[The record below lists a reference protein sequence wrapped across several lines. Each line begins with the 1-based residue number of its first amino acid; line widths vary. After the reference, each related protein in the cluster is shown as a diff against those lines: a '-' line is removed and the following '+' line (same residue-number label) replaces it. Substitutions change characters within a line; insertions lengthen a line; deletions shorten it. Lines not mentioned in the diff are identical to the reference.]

1 MDRDRT
7 YLRTYWQ
14 QGRRAVFWG
23 LDPTSG
29 AVRWGALVSPG
40 STLGGIEWGTASDGN
55 RILASIANSLHD
67 SYALTKDGPTI
78 SWGSWAAI
86 NAQTGEIEWQT
97 ADPSSGAIDTG
108 AVSVANGVV
117 YAGSYS
123 GIMYAMDSSTGKILW
138 SLDSGGSVVDGPS
151 IADGVVYWGSGY
163 SHIPPGKGNNKLYAF
178 SLAPKATVV

>member
-1 MDRDRT
+1 LGIVGRD
-7 YLRTYWQ
+7 
-14 QGRRAVFWG
+14 ACP
-23 LDPTSG
+23 D
-29 AVRWGALVSPG
+29 
-40 STLGGIEWGTASDGN
+40 
-55 RILASIANSLHD
+55 
-67 SYALTKDGPTI
+67 
-78 SWGSWAAI
+78 
-86 NAQTGEIEWQT
+86 GEIEWQT

-163 SHIPPGKGNNKLYAF
+163 SHIPTGKGNNKLSVF